1 MLPNRFTEPD
11 FPRQALDVKWK
22 KTTEEGEN
30 RKERILEIRKKENL
44 ERIHFQEDGE
54 IKRIFNRSI
63 ILMKFSKSETVNE
76 IDMPQ

>member
-1 MLPNRFTEPD
+1 MINDHIYKSNIRHKS
-11 FPRQALDVKWK
+11 R
-22 KTTEEGEN
+22 

-54 IKRIFNRSI
+54 IKKIFNRSI
-63 ILMKFSKSETVNE
+63 ILMKFSKSEIVNE